1 MIAPMEKLIVAGPKR
16 LARELLSELQKAEVV
31 HIDPLRPDEL
41 SEYRLSPTEE
51 AELKRWETVAL
62 QVEQSLTVVGL
73 TAVAAGELFA
83 GSLEEAEATIRPV
96 ANRAEVLG
104 KERATLED
112 EIRTIELFG
121 KAANTLARLVQGLD
135 QSPRLA
141 VIPFLVSKP
150 EELKGV
156 RAVLQQTLN
165 DRYVL
170 GFEALDIQVA
180 AAVVVLKAELEVARS
195 TLLRLGLAEL
205 RFPGAYG
212 TMPLYPAAAQMSQR
226 ARLAPEELAGIREE
240 LGKLAKE
247 SQETLTALWARA
259 KDEIAR
265 YRTSADMAAGNY
277 GIALMGWVPQKSK
290 GRVEEA
296 LGSLREQIVYT
307 FEPVDEHHEGHQ
319 VPVTLENP
327 PWARPFELTHSFLNT
342 PSYGG
347 YDPTLIIALF
357 FPLFF
362 GIVVGDVGFGLIFLL
377 AAVWMAGKSRRG
389 ETLKIGFLGAAFGP
403 DTLGKLALVGKWAS
417 AWAIIWGVLYGEFFG
432 TFFKMLQLPGVFG
445 LPDGWR
451 LFVAVGPHFDPAE
464 YYGLIPVLVNR
475 LDIANTYAALM
486 IFSIAFGIFQVLYAY
501 YLRMRLGLKH
511 GQMKHFWE
519 GFGYFFGLIGL
530 VAITYNFMTQA
541 NLQILNLVF
550 IVGIVLFIVGVVM
563 SREVLMIGEL
573 AGKGGQMLSYVR
585 LYAVGLAGALLAMLA
600 NQLGFAM
607 AEQWGIIGGLFGLV
621 VGIILLALIFVVT
634 TVGHIMQ
641 PMRLLW
647 IEFSSNF
654 GFFEETGRQYRPFKS
669 VQANQPR

>member
-1 MIAPMEKLIVAGPKR
+1 MEKLIVAGPKR
-16 LARELLSELQKAEVV
+16 LARELLAELQKAGVV

-41 SEYRLSPTEE
+41 GEYRLSPTEE
-51 AELKRWETVAL
+51 AELKRWDTVSL
-62 QVEQSLTVVGL
+62 QAEQTLAVAGL
-73 TAVAAGELFA
+73 TAVAGGKLFG

-104 KERATLED
+104 KERAALEE
-112 EIRTIELFG
+112 EIQTIELFG
-121 KAANTLARLVQGLD
+121 TAADKLAALVQGLD

-150 EELKGV
+150 EELEGV
-156 RAVLQQTLN
+156 RTALQQALP
-165 DRYVL
+165 DRFVL
-170 GFEALDIQVA
+170 DAEPLDNQIA
-180 AAVVVLKAELEVARS
+180 AAVVVKRSELEAARS
-195 TLLRLGLAEL
+195 ILSRLGFAEL
-205 RFPGAYG
+205 RFPGVYG
-212 TMPLYPAAAQMSQR
+212 ALPLGQAAARMKQR
-226 ARLAPEELAGIREE
+226 ARLAPEELVGIREE
-240 LGKLAKE
+240 IGKLVRDSRDA
-247 SQETLTALWARA
+247 QMVLWARA
-259 KDEIAR
+259 KDETAR
-265 YRTSADMAAGNY
+265 YRTATEMAAGKY
-277 GIALMGWVPQKSK
+277 GMVLMGWVPQEAK

-296 LGSLREQIVYT
+296 LSRLRDQIVYT

-319 VPVTLENP
+319 VPVKLENP
-327 PWARPFELTHSFLNT
+327 PWARPFELTHTFLNT

-362 GIVVGDVGFGLIFLL
+362 GIVVGDVGFGLIFLW
-377 AAVWMAGKSRRG
+377 AALWMAGKSRQG
-389 ETLKIGFLGAAFGP
+389 ETLKIEFLGVAFGP
-403 DTLGKLALVGKWAS
+403 DILGKLAVVGKWAS

-432 TFFKMLQLPGVFG
+432 TFFKTLELPGVFG

-451 LFVAVGPHFDPAE
+451 FFYAVGPRFDPAE

-475 LDIANTYAALM
+475 LDIAHTYAALM
-486 IFSIAFGIFQVLYAY
+486 VFVIAFGVFQVLYAF

-511 GQMKHFWE
+511 GHMKHFWE

-550 IVGIVLFIVGVVM
+550 IVGVVLFIVGVVM
-563 SREVLMIGEL
+563 SREVLMIAEL
-573 AGKGGQMLSYVR
+573 AGKAGQMLSYIR

-607 AEQWGIIGGLFGLV
+607 AEQLGFIGVVLGLI

-634 TVGHIMQ
+634 TLGHVVQ
-641 PMRLLW
+641 PLRLLW
-647 IEFSSNF
+647 IEVSTNY
-654 GFFEETGRQYRPFKS
+654 GFFEESGRQYKPFKS
-669 VQANQPR
+669 VRSNQSP